1 MTCNVYTI
9 NYKVDVLKDGDFYIY
24 LERGKNNMWQPL
36 IGMAS
41 FEDKI
46 SQIQG
51 ADNNNKLLEQR
62 PNLDKTFDKALKTND
77 VPMIFEYLDKPV
89 KTLEDGTFE
98 IKVYKPSYVAG
109 KNKGISLPLK
119 RL

>member
-24 LERGKNNMWQPL
+24 LERGKNDMWQSL

-62 PNLDKTFDKALKTND
+62 PNLDKTFEKA
-77 VPMIFEYLDKPV
+77 FEYLDKPV

-119 RL
+119 RV